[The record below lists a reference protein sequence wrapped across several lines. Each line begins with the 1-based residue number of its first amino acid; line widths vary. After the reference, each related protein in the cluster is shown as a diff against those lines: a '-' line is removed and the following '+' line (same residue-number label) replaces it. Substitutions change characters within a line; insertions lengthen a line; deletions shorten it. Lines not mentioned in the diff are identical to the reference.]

1 MTSRSAEHVTTGAPA
16 LEIQDVVAGY
26 GGGDVLHGVTMQVYE
41 GGITCVV
48 GPNGAGKS
56 TLLGTI
62 SGLLNPRLGQVSLR
76 GERLSGK
83 TPRQVLDMGV
93 VLVPQ
98 NHSLFRE
105 MTVRENI
112 VLGGYILRQRGLADR
127 RLASVLEM
135 FPQVTEWLGKKAGSL
150 SGGQQRLVEF
160 ARCLMLDPSLVILDE
175 PSMGLSP
182 KVLKSVFDAVRM
194 MHAQGKTILLVE
206 QNARAGLRLSTH
218 GVVLE
223 NGRVRLAGSGHE
235 VLHHPEIGALYLG
248 GAVTDS
254 SGTASP
260 RPRPRTRRPRGSP
273 PRTRRRCPPRP
284 REPIPSLTARLRTA
298 RRERHRRP
306 LIIDAHCHVIVP
318 EMTAR
323 SVPEAWRPAL
333 RTEGGRR
340 IVGFRGRELTSA
352 VGEFSDVEVM
362 LADAAGTGVGHLLLS
377 PWINLVPVDA
387 APDEA
392 RLVCRVQN
400 ESLARLVAA
409 YPGRLSAVGAVPV
422 QDPELAAR
430 ELAAPDGR
438 ARPARRGDPVQRG
451 RPLSGRRL
459 LPPVLGGGRRD
470 RRAGLHPPVHPG
482 LRDPRPGRL
491 LPVEL
496 GRQPAGNRGHRGAHR
511 GGGGAG
517 ALPAAADPAGSRRR
531 RAAGAARAAAPRPRH
546 PARGRGAPRARA
558 PTCRCAGSTTTR

>member
-1 MTSRSAEHVTTGAPA
+1 MTMTSRSAEHVATGAPA

-41 GGITCVV
+41 RGITCVV

-83 TPRQVLDMGV
+83 SPRQVLDMGV

-127 RLASVLEM
+127 RLDSVLEM
-135 FPQVTEWLGKKAGSL
+135 FPQVTEWLPKKAGSL

-160 ARCLMLDPSLVILDE
+160 ARCLMLDPNLVILDE

-194 MHAQGKTILLVE
+194 MNKQGKTILLVE

-260 RPRPRTRRPRGSP
+260 
-273 PRTRRRCPPRP
+273 
-284 REPIPSLTARLRTA
+284 AA
-298 RRERHRRP
+298 
-306 LIIDAHCHVIVP
+306 
-318 EMTAR
+318 
-323 SVPEAWRPAL
+323 
-333 RTEGGRR
+333 EG
-340 IVGFRGRELTSA
+340 
-352 VGEFSDVEVM
+352 
-362 LADAAGTGVGHLLLS
+362 
-377 PWINLVPVDA
+377 VDA
-387 APDEA
+387 A
-392 RLVCRVQN
+392 
-400 ESLARLVAA
+400 AA
-409 YPGRLSAVGAVPV
+409 
-422 QDPELAAR
+422 QI
-430 ELAAPDGR
+430 
-438 ARPARRGDPVQRG
+438 
-451 RPLSGRRL
+451 
-459 LPPVLGGGRRD
+459 
-470 RRAGLHPPVHPG
+470 
-482 LRDPRPGRL
+482 
-491 LPVEL
+491 
-496 GRQPAGNRGHRGAHR
+496 
-511 GGGGAG
+511 
-517 ALPAAADPAGSRRR
+517 AAADADAMPAGSGRTDS
-531 RAAGAARAAAPRPRH
+531 AANGTAANGTAAR
-546 PARGRGAPRARA
+546 
-558 PTCRCAGSTTTR
+558 